1 MYIKSLKIENF
12 RSVTNFNY
20 DCAKN
25 MNVLVGING
34 AGKSTILHAVDILMS
49 WLIARLKNVNGKGN
63 ALLDDDITYGK
74 DYCRLELTLDNGV
87 SWRLFKQRSSL
98 RTKPVDKTKLEDMT
112 SYANEIVMNNQ
123 KEYIARSIPLYDS
136 YGVSRVVDSTPVRS
150 RKNHAMEMIDVYN
163 KDLESK
169 MNFQSF
175 FNWFKERE
183 DLENE
188 QFRETGILIEDT
200 QLKAV
205 RLAIETALPGFKN
218 LKVQRSPRCFTI
230 EKNGDKTKFDVLS
243 DGEKSYVVL
252 VADIAR
258 KLSMTN
264 PEALNPLDGFGI
276 VCIDEIDLHLH
287 PTWQREIVPQLRNVF
302 KNCQFFISTHSPFVL
317 SNVNR
322 NAGDSLFL
330 LKNGKALAVTA
341 NIYGKRVDSILA
353 EELGLASLRGM
364 ETQEHIDNV
373 WKQLRL
379 GEVNSD
385 SFRNE
390 MAWLR
395 ENLAPSDSE
404 FIQIAVQEKIM
415 NNNKG

>member
-12 RSVTNFNY
+12 RCVSEFDF

-34 AGKSTILHAVDILMS
+34 AGKSTILHAIDILMS
-49 WLIARLKNVNGKGN
+49 WLIARLKNMSGKGY

-74 DYCRLELTLDNGV
+74 DFCRLEVVLDNGV
-87 SWRLFKQRSSL
+87 EWKLFKQRSSL
-98 RTKPVDKTKLEDMT
+98 RTKPLDKTKLEEMT
-112 SYANEIVMNNQ
+112 AFANKVIMDNQ
-123 KEYIARSIPLYDS
+123 KSCVIRNIPLYDS
-136 YGVSRVVDSTPVRS
+136 YGVSRVVDSTPVRG
-150 RKNHAMEMIDVYN
+150 RKHHALEMLDVYN

-183 DLENE
+183 DIENE
-188 QFRETGILIEDT
+188 KLRESGVLVEDS
-200 QLKAV
+200 QLSAV

-230 EKNGDKTKFDVLS
+230 EKYGERIKFDVLS

-264 PEALNPLDGFGI
+264 PDVHNPLDGFGVI
-276 VCIDEIDLHLH
+276 CIDEIDLHLH
-287 PTWQREIVPQLRNVF
+287 PSWQREIVPRLRSVF

-317 SNVNR
+317 SNTNR
-322 NAGDSLFL
+322 NLGDRLFL
-330 LKNGKALAVTA
+330 LKNRKVLPITA
-341 NIYGKRVDSILA
+341 NVYGKRVDSILA
-353 EELGLASLRGM
+353 EELGLTSLRGK
-364 ETQEHIDNV
+364 ETQEHIDRV
-373 WKQLRL
+373 WEQLRL
-379 GEVNSD
+379 GNVHSD
-385 SFRNE
+385 SFQSG
-390 MAWLR
+390 MKWLK

-404 FIQIAVQEKIM
+404 FMQIAVQEKLM
-415 NNNKG
+415 NRR

>member
-1 MYIKSLKIENF
+1 MYIKSLRIENF
-12 RSVTNFNY
+12 RGVTDFNF

-49 WLIARLKNVNGKGN
+49 WLIARLKNVNGKGYS
-63 ALLDDDITYGK
+63 LLDDDITYGK
-74 DYCRLELTLDNGV
+74 DFCRLELVLANGV
-87 SWRLFKQRSSL
+87 AWKLFRQRSSL
-98 RTKPVDKTKLEDMT
+98 RTKPLDKSKLEAMT
-112 SYANEIVMNNQ
+112 AFANEIIMQNQ
-123 KEYIARSIPLYDS
+123 KNDAVKNIPLYDS

-150 RKNHAMEMIDVYN
+150 RKNHAMEMLDVYN

-188 QFRETGILIEDT
+188 KLRDTGILVEDT

-205 RLAIETALPGFKN
+205 RLAIECALPGFKN
-218 LKVQRSPRCFTI
+218 LKVQRSPRCFVI
-230 EKNGDKTKFDVLS
+230 EKNGEKIKFDVLS

-264 PEALNPLDGFGI
+264 PNIPNPLEGSGI

-287 PTWQREIVPQLRNVF
+287 PTWQREIVPQLRSVF

-322 NAGDSLFL
+322 NAGDCLFL
-330 LKNGKALAVTA
+330 LRNGNAQAVTA

-353 EELGLASLRGM
+353 EELGLTSLRGK
-364 ETQEHIDNV
+364 ETQEHIDLV
-373 WKQLRL
+373 WEQLRL
-379 GEVNSD
+379 GNINSD
-385 SFRNE
+385 SFKDG
-390 MAWLR
+390 MSWLR
-395 ENLAPSDSE
+395 KNLAPSDSE
-404 FIQIAVQEKIM
+404 FLHIAVQEKLLSRR
-415 NNNKG
+415 